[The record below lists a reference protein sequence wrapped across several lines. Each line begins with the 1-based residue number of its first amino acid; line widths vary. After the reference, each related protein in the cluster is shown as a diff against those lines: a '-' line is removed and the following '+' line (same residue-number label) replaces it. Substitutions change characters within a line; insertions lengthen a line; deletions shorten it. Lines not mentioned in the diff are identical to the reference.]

1 MNAPSLLYALRW
13 LTRDTF
19 RQAVAGKVFW
29 LMLGVSALAIVFCL
43 GVHAEG
49 GTIRDEG
56 EIYLPDGRPAAPSAT
71 PPGSLSLFFGAMTV
85 EIARDRTS
93 AVEMIHLALAS
104 WVAGAAGLLLTLLWT
119 ASFVPDFLQPTSAT
133 VMLAKPLPRWVFLAG
148 KYLGVVLFV
157 GFHAVVFFVG
167 TWLALGLKTG
177 IWVNTYLAGIPLLT
191 LQFAVFYGFSVLVAV
206 SWRSSVA
213 CALSVILLWAVSFGI
228 NYGRFT
234 AYAMPALGSEA
245 RQLSPM
251 TRTLIDLAYWM
262 MPKPAD
268 MVITLQD
275 LLHAEKHSAT
285 LRSAP
290 VVKEAIARG
299 AYDPLLSML
308 SSLGF
313 GVVML
318 ALAGAQ
324 LGKLEY

>member
-43 GVHAEG
+43 GVGVEG

-56 EIYLPDGRPAAPSAT
+56 ELYTPDGKLAMPDAP
-71 PPGSLSLFFGAMTV
+71 PPGTLSLFFGAMNV

-93 AVEMIHLALAS
+93 AVELIHLVLAS
-104 WVAGAAGLLLTLLWT
+104 WVAGAVGLLLTLIWT

-133 VMLAKPLPRWVFLAG
+133 VLLAKPLPRWVFLAG

-157 GFHAVVFFVG
+157 AFHAVIFFVG
-167 TWLALGLKTG
+167 TWLALGCKTG
-177 IWVNTYLAGIPLLT
+177 IWVNSYLVGIPLLII
-191 LQFAVFYGFSVLVAV
+191 QFAVFYSFSVLVAV

-213 CALSVILLWAVSFGI
+213 CVLGVILLWAASFGI

-234 AYAMPALGSEA
+234 AMAMPQLGSQA
-245 RQLSPM
+245 RQLSPA
-251 TRTLIDLAYWM
+251 TKTLIDVAYWM

-275 LLHAEKHSAT
+275 LLNAEKHSAT
-285 LRSAP
+285 LRNAP
-290 VVKEAIARG
+290 VVKDAIDRG
-299 AYDPLLSML
+299 AYDPLLSLL

-313 GVVML
+313 GIVML
-318 ALAGAQ
+318 GLAGAQ
-324 LGKLEY
+324 LAKVEY